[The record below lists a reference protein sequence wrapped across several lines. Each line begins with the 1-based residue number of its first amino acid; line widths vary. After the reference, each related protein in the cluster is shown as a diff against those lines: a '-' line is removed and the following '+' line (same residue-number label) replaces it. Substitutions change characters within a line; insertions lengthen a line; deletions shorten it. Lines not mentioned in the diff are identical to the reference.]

1 MPRPAKRATK
11 PARLARP
18 AELVTILDFVRYAAT
33 QFAAA
38 KLAFGQGTDDAA
50 GDAVLLVCGALEL
63 APQDFEAFAAAR
75 LGKDEKR
82 RLFDLIEARVLT
94 RKPVPYLINRVY
106 MRGVP
111 FYVDERTII
120 PRSYLGEIM
129 EGELFGGDE
138 FALIEPESVER
149 VLDLCT
155 GSGCIAILAAQ
166 RFPNALIDAVDISRD
181 AVAVA
186 KINVAEHEL
195 EDRINVVQ
203 GDLFG
208 PLGDARYDVI
218 LTNPP
223 YVDAV
228 GMARLPAEY
237 RHEPKRALDGGEHG
251 IDIVRRIIDEAGA
264 HLTPHGGL
272 LCEIGRGRAVVE
284 EAYPDKSFL
293 WLDSAQSAGEVFW
306 IGADQ
311 LQGNRAAPIKLR
323 EGTNRD

>member
-1 MPRPAKRATK
+1 MRRPVKRAAK

-18 AELVTILDFVRYAAT
+18 SELVTVLDFVRYAAT
-33 QFAAA
+33 QFNKA
-38 KLAFGQGTDDAA
+38 KLAFGQGTDDAV

-63 APQDFEAFAAAR
+63 APQDFDAFAPAR
-75 LGKDEKR
+75 LAKDEKR
-82 RLFDLIEARVLT
+82 KLFDLIETRVRT

-111 FYVDERTII
+111 FYIDERAIV
-120 PRSYLGEIM
+120 PRSYLGEII
-129 EGELFGGDE
+129 EGDLFGADE
-138 FALIEPESVER
+138 FALIAPDSVER

-155 GSGCIAILAAQ
+155 GSGCIAVLAAQ
-166 RFPNALIDAVDISRD
+166 RFPTAQIDAVEISRD
-181 AVAVA
+181 TLAVA
-186 KINVAEHEL
+186 KINVAEHGL
-195 EDRINVVQ
+195 EDRINLLQ
-203 GDLFG
+203 GDLFKPVG
-208 PLGDARYDVI
+208 GVRYDLI

-223 YVDAV
+223 YVDAD
-228 GMARLPAEY
+228 GMANLPAEY
-237 RHEPKRALDGGEHG
+237 RHEPKRALDGGADG

-284 EAYPDKSFL
+284 DAYPDKSFL

-311 LQGNRAAPIKLR
+311 LQLNAVASIKRR
-323 EGTNRD
+323 ERTAGP

>member
-1 MPRPAKRATK
+1 MRRPVKRAAK

-18 AELVTILDFVRYAAT
+18 SELVTVLDFVRYAAT
-33 QFAAA
+33 QFNKA

-63 APQDFEAFAAAR
+63 APQDFDAFAPAR
-75 LGKDEKR
+75 LAKDEKR
-82 RLFDLIEARVLT
+82 KLFDLIETRVRT

-111 FYVDERTII
+111 FYIDERAIV
-120 PRSYLGEIM
+120 PRSYLGEII
-129 EGELFGGDE
+129 EGDLFGGDE
-138 FALIEPESVER
+138 FALIAQDSVER

-155 GSGCIAILAAQ
+155 GSGCIAVLAAQ
-166 RFPNALIDAVDISRD
+166 RFPTAQIDAVEISRD
-181 AVAVA
+181 TLAVA
-186 KINVAEHEL
+186 KINVAEHGL
-195 EDRINVVQ
+195 EDRVNLLQ
-203 GDLFG
+203 GDLFKPVG
-208 PLGDARYDVI
+208 GARYDLI

-223 YVDAV
+223 YVDAD
-228 GMARLPAEY
+228 GMANLPAEY
-237 RHEPKRALDGGEHG
+237 RHEPKRALDGGVDG

-284 EAYPDKSFL
+284 DAYPDKSFL

-311 LQGNRAAPIKLR
+311 LQLNAVASIKLR
-323 EGTNRD
+323 EGTAGP